1 MLNIFK
7 LTDAISES
15 AVGTTNIASIQP
27 YEFIGSMAECT
38 AEFNYEVM
46 SEAASFME
54 FYANSEEIMTEA
66 AVMNS
71 AAMDTISE
79 SVFTKVK
86 EGVTK
91 FIDKIIAMV
100 KGVIEKLKAFMYKLT
115 GKTDKWLSVMRPK
128 IKDAQGRRGAGEA
141 SAEMHEWDVEY
152 INNGMKSGVD
162 AMVKEILPSIDM
174 KINAQSIAQSAASGA
189 AGHESRGKYD
199 SSGNAR
205 EGDDR
210 INAQL
215 KNFDDATEL
224 LNKAIEK
231 YQEEFPA
238 KLASWMG
245 VSSNSS
251 LDAVWKAVAEKA
263 TGGEKKTVTYGN
275 QVGNML
281 NAIDGSKKCID
292 GLKKAYDQHLKDL
305 GNYRKEIET
314 QFSKLEVLGKDD
326 NRASSVT
333 AAAKAYANA
342 YSKRTVSQIQLGE
355 TACNNAR
362 GMNLNYVQKMTSEYM
377 TVLTRF
383 AGIKEKKD

>member
-15 AVGTTNIASIQP
+15 AVGSVNLAAIQP

-38 AEFNYEVM
+38 SEFNYEVM

-54 FYANSEEIMTEA
+54 FYANADEIMTEA
-66 AVMNS
+66 AVMNPTS
-71 AAMDTISE
+71 MDVLSE
-79 SVFTKVK
+79 SIFTKVK

-100 KGVIEKLKAFMYKLT
+100 KGVIEKLKAFFYKLT
-115 GKTDKWLSVMRPK
+115 GKTDKWLSIMKPK

-141 SAEMHEWDVEY
+141 SAEMHEWDVKYVNE
-152 INNGMKSGVD
+152 GMKSGVD

-174 KINAQSIAQSAASGA
+174 KINAQSIAQAASSGA
-189 AGHESRGKYD
+189 KQHESRGKYD
-199 SSGNAR
+199 SSGNTL

-210 INAQL
+210 LNAQL

-224 LNKAIEK
+224 LNKGIEK
-231 YQEEFPA
+231 YQEEFPG

-245 VSSNSS
+245 VSGDSS

-275 QVGNML
+275 KVGEMVS
-281 NAIDGSKKCID
+281 AIEGSKKCID

-305 GNYRKEIET
+305 GNYRKEIES
-314 QFSKLEVLGKDD
+314 QFNKLDVLGKDD

-362 GMNLNYVQKMTSEYM
+362 GMNISYVQKMTSEYM

-383 AGIKEKKD
+383 AGYKEKKD